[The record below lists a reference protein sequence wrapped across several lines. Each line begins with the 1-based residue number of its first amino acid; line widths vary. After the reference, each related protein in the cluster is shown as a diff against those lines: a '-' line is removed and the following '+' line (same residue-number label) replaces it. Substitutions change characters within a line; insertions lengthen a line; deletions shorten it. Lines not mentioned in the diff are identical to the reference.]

1 MGDLSPRVAR
11 FRPTVPR
18 IPPSMLHPVTVR
30 TLALAACG
38 WLLAVDAAA
47 LTLGR
52 ARGAVLIGRPLEL
65 TIPVTLDP
73 ADGANPC
80 ADADVFYGDVKMRGS
95 VVRFEAGANRQG
107 VIRLIASQ
115 PVDEPMVTV
124 YLRAGCS
131 QNFTRRFVML
141 SELPPE
147 PETSAPVF
155 PGASRVLPTVPRA
168 QQMPEVAPRAMAPL
182 APGGTVGPS
191 TSSTTTRSSRRRRD
205 ADATAQ
211 LPARGPSA
219 AATAP
224 AVPSTAAPS
233 SAPQVREA
241 APSGAPFAPPSPS
254 RRLAATGKSDGAG
267 TGRPRLQLDIL
278 DLAPERDP
286 TLRLSTQLSLSA
298 ATDPAARQSAAAM
311 WQALRRTPEE
321 NLQEALKLQSLERDI
336 QSLRSTTQQNAA
348 AVAQMRRQAEQAR
361 QDRSRSWL
369 VPALLAALLVL
380 LCGLAVWL
388 WRRGQRAGHS
398 QWFDGRT
405 EIPETVL
412 PPVVPMPD
420 MPAQPTETPA
430 APPRRKPALPTR
442 GNVSFKDSV
451 SAAVSKPTPDWVP
464 VEAPVDEFQ
473 ASQGGTVR
481 MVGVQELID
490 VYDKADFFLAIG
502 QPEQAMAT
510 LESHVHD
517 QVETSAL
524 AWLDL
529 LELYHKVGLRSE
541 FERLR
546 AEFIQ
551 RFTAQVPDFEH
562 FDQPTSSLEN
572 YGRALSR
579 IVALWPSSRVLNVI
593 EESIFR
599 KPGLPGAEAF
609 SLEAYREL
617 VLLYNM
623 AREIAPP
630 DDSLGMNLDYRPTD
644 FPLTSLQPLSA
655 LDADRPVSV
664 PDMLAPEGTDVMAT
678 PLLQADT
685 APDVDRERLM
695 IPPSS
700 HKVGL
705 DIDLG
710 DSAPAASSSRELPP
724 LDFDMSA
731 FDGQIAEDPVRKG

>member
-1 MGDLSPRVAR
+1 MGDRSRWVAR
-11 FRPTVPR
+11 LRPTVPR

-38 WLLAVDAAA
+38 WLLAVDATA

-73 ADGANPC
+73 ADGDNPC
-80 ADADVFYGDVKMRGS
+80 ADADVFYGDVKIRAP
-95 VVRFEAGANRQG
+95 VVRFEGGANRQG
-107 VIRLIASQ
+107 VIRLSASQ

-147 PETSAPVF
+147 PETSASVF
-155 PGASRVLPTVPRA
+155 PGAPRVLPTVPRA
-168 QQMPEVAPRAMAPL
+168 QQAPEAAPRAMGPTG
-182 APGGTVGPS
+182 PGATAGPS
-191 TSSTTTRSSRRRRD
+191 TPAPTARSTRPRRD
-205 ADATAQ
+205 AAAAAQ
-211 LPARGPSA
+211 TPARA
-219 AATAP
+219 
-224 AVPSTAAPS
+224 PSTAAIAPAAPS
-233 SAPQVREA
+233 AAPQVREA
-241 APSGAPFAPPSPS
+241 APSGAPFAPPSSS
-254 RRLAATGKSDGAG
+254 RRLPGSKKADGAG

-286 TLRLSTQLSLSA
+286 TLRLSTQLSLPA

-348 AVAQMRRQAEQAR
+348 AVTQMRKQVEQAR

-369 VPALLAALLVL
+369 LPALLAALLLL
-380 LCGLAVWL
+380 LCGLAFWL

-405 EIPETVL
+405 EVSDTVL

-420 MPAQPTETPA
+420 VQPQPTETPV
-430 APPRRKPALPTR
+430 APPRRKPALPSR
-442 GNVSFKDSV
+442 GDQGFKDSV
-451 SAAVSKPTPDWVP
+451 SAAVNKPTSDWTP
-464 VEAPVDEFQ
+464 VEPPAAEFQ

-490 VYDKADFFLAIG
+490 VYDKADFFLSIG
-502 QPEQAMAT
+502 QPEQAIAT

-529 LELYHKVGLRSE
+529 LELYHRVGLRSE
-541 FERLR
+541 FDRLR

-579 IVALWPSSRVLNVI
+579 IVALWPSRRVLNVI

-599 KPGLPGAEAF
+599 KPGLPGADPF

-617 VLLYNM
+617 VLLYNI
-623 AREIAPP
+623 AREISPP

-655 LDADRPVSV
+655 LDADRPPSI
-664 PDMLAPEGTDVMAT
+664 PDMLAPEGTAVMAT
-678 PLLQADT
+678 PLVQADT
-685 APDVDRERLM
+685 APEIDRERLM

-705 DIDLG
+705 DIDLEE
-710 DSAPAASSSRELPP
+710 SAPESSSSSSSSRELPP
-724 LDFDMSA
+724 LDFDTSA
-731 FDGQIAEDPVRKG
+731 FDGPITEDPLRKG